1 MSVMA
6 DQALFAYVTLF
17 IIKLSLS
24 VSRRGGPKP
33 FLQQMFYSIKLFGPD
48 LSIGE
53 TEGVRIITKQ
63 ASKLSCVSLAN
74 HEIAVSSFEAVQ
86 LLLRKCARLHSR
98 QFSNRSH
105 GTLMATSQ

>member
-1 MSVMA
+1 MA

-24 VSRRGGPKP
+24 VSRKGGPKP
-33 FLQQMFYSIKLFGPD
+33 FLQQMFYSNKLFDPD
-48 LSIGE
+48 LSIEFGE

-63 ASKLSCVSLAN
+63 ASKLWCVSLAN